1 MYASEE
7 QRFYRRARRKFSV
20 KTYGLLFLWLLLALI
35 QWLVIVF
42 IEDARWTFR
51 SLYYICLVTFGL
63 AILIFAIF
71 IFVENLRFVTCLNFL
86 VALIIVELQV
96 ISTFGLVA
104 LSWWADV
111 LTFFAVAL
119 ILVVLF
125 LLIGTFLP
133 AKMDLTLDIAI
144 LFIIAF
150 LFLIIASFVLLFQLL
165 VGQTSPYAYLV
176 VELCVT
182 LTILTFVMYHGQT
195 INGNRFAEMRLNDFF
210 LASLILFHDF
220 LIIFWLTFYW
230 QSNYRPITPDSW
242 METSTPSPVLNE
254 SRVVYRNL
262 DINSDWVK
270 SFSQTRR
277 PPLEDEPWL
286 TTSLDYGDNADGD
299 DYPQIPKGRGN
310 KVPRGGHGHRD
321 PNEID
326 PMDRRRPN
334 NRDSTIDWS
343 VYHRKPSY
351 GGGNRER
358 ARSKVPKPNHEIHGN
373 RKPDDW
379 DPEYITQSDDGEVPY
394 DDVDAREFGKSVGSS
409 DIVHQTTNEDAGPW
423 LEFGAA
429 EGKLAVGLG

>member
-1 MYASEE
+1 MFVFNENVRS
-7 QRFYRRARRKFSV
+7 KKIFSWV
-20 KTYGLLFLWLLLALI
+20 VAFLIMDLTQYIAPI
-35 QWLVIVF
+35 FLV
-42 IEDARWTFR
+42 
-51 SLYYICLVTFGL
+51 S
-63 AILIFAIF
+63 F
-71 IFVENLRFVTCLNFL
+71 IFVTVSLYFM
-86 VALIIVELQV
+86 VAHVFMANMI
-96 ISTFGLVA
+96 
-104 LSWWADV
+104 
-111 LTFFAVAL
+111 
-119 ILVVLF
+119 
-125 LLIGTFLP
+125 
-133 AKMDLTLDIAI
+133 
-144 LFIIAF
+144 
-150 LFLIIASFVLLFQLL
+150 
-165 VGQTSPYAYLV
+165 PYAYLIFEV
-176 VELCVT
+176 V
-182 LTILTFVMYHGQT
+182 LTIVMILIIMLHAQT
-195 INGNRFAEMRLNDFF
+195 INGDRLIQMSLDDFV
-210 LASLILFHDF
+210 LAALFLFHEF
-220 LIIFWLTFYW
+220 LITYAMTFYW
-230 QSNYRPITPDSW
+230 QINHNYFTSDEFFWKSTSNKQSHGTTPINPDY
-242 METSTPSPVLNE
+242 E
-254 SRVVYRNL
+254 YG
-262 DINSDWVK
+262 
-270 SFSQTRR
+270 QTRR